1 MSEDRTQPPSKRRR
15 QLARE
20 QGQVAHSPE
29 LTSAAG
35 WLAAVVLL
43 GVMGDDLVLGMI
55 KLVSG
60 SLTDPPVASVDPA
73 WVGGASA
80 GAGSESGVALDRH
93 FGGLRGGRLG
103 GASGASAR
111 IVDAPSDRTRPGAA
125 LVLVARTG
133 LGCPG
138 RTYLL
143 GTGQVGLADLR
154 LGLDHPRGLGR
165 HPAGPAASRDLRWLV

>member
-60 SLTDPPVASVDPA
+60 SLTNPPVASVDPA
-73 WVGGASA
+73 WVAAHLRGLVLSLAWPLIVILAAFAA
-80 GAGSESGVALDRH
+80 GALVAH
-93 FGGLRGGRLG
+93 QVQV
-103 GASGASAR
+103 R
-111 IVDAPSDRTRPGAA
+111 IVDAPSDRARPGAA
-125 LVLVARTG
+125 LVFVARTG

-143 GTGQVGLADLR
+143 GTGQVGR
-154 LGLDHPRGLGR
+154 Y
-165 HPAGPAASRDLRWLV
+165 